1 MEDLSFQDLKKR
13 VDHLQYD
20 EINPIKEELTEIKIS
35 LSNNDLLTKQNI
47 ESNKKLND
55 TMDTLKTTMIEIAQ
69 SVRDSNNVTK
79 ELTETVEKLSSKVSS
94 IEVNTKNTLD
104 GFDEKLDKIDEKSK
118 IDMLSWLKS
127 NWFSVVLGLGALSY
141 VITQL
146 IKH

>member
-20 EINPIKEELTEIKIS
+20 EINPIKEELTGIKIS

>member
-1 MEDLSFQDLKKR
+1 M
-13 VDHLQYD
+13 QYD

>member
-20 EINPIKEELTEIKIS
+20 EINPIKEEITGIKIS

>member
-20 EINPIKEELTEIKIS
+20 EINPIKEEITGIKIS

-79 ELTETVEKLSSKVSS
+79 ELTGTVEKLNSKVSS
-94 IEVNTKNTLD
+94 IEINTKKTLD

-118 IDMLSWLKS
+118 IDILSWLKS

-146 IKH
+146 VKH

>member
-94 IEVNTKNTLD
+94 IEINTKNTLD